1 MLTLKR
7 THGKDFNSMEV
18 EVSQSDRKVTSQR
31 IRISVLEGKNT
42 WDNNNVKW

>member
-1 MLTLKR
+1 MLTLQR

-31 IRISVLEGKNT
+31 IRISVLEEKNT
-42 WDNNNVKW
+42 